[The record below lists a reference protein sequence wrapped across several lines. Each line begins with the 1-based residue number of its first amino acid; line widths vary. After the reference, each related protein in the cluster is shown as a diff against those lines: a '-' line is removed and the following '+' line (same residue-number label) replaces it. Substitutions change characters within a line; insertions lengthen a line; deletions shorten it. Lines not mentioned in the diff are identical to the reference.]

1 MNTKELIQAIKNNK
15 FNDTFVA
22 LYTAAKVDLQKERYI
37 EAIKEFEALYGEKEV
52 SLFSVPGRSEI
63 SGNHTDH
70 NHGRVIAASID
81 LDIIAV
87 AAKRSDSTVSV
98 TSKGFEPD
106 NVNIEALVPNESDYG
121 RSCALIA
128 GVAHG
133 FLENGFNIG
142 GYEAYT
148 TSNVFKGSGLSSS
161 AAFEVMIGNIFN
173 HFYNEGKI
181 ENSKIAII
189 SQYAENVFFGKPCGL
204 MDQMACAVGGFINI
218 DFADKSNPVIKAPE
232 FDLTS
237 RGYSLCIVNTGG
249 NHTDLTDDYAAVPA
263 EMKAVASYFGREVL
277 GDITEEELVCAIPQ
291 LREKFGDRAVLRA
304 LHFIDENKRVDAQ
317 VACLA
322 ENDLEGFFAG
332 VMASG
337 NSSFKLLQNIFTTKN
352 PAEQGLTLALDLT
365 ERALKGKAAAWRVH
379 GGGFAGT
386 IQAFVPCGDVEAYKS
401 YIEKV
406 FGEGNCH
413 ILNVRTKGAIKL

>member
-1 MNTKELIQAIKNNK
+1 MNTKELIQAINDNK
-15 FNDTFVA
+15 LNDTFA
-22 LYTAAKVDLQKERYI
+22 LLYGEAKLELNKARYI
-37 EAIKEFEALYGEKEV
+37 EAIKEFETLYGECEV

-87 AAKRSDSTVSV
+87 ASKRDDMTVSV
-98 TSKGFEPD
+98 TSKGFDPD
-106 NVNIEALVPNESDYG
+106 NVDIANRVVNASDFG
-121 RSCALIA
+121 KSSALIM
-128 GVAHG
+128 GVADG
-133 FLENGFNIG
+133 FAKDGFNIG
-142 GYEAYT
+142 GYNAYT

-181 ENSKIAII
+181 ENSRIAMI
-189 SQYAENVFFGKPCGL
+189 SQYSENVFFGKPCGL

-218 DFADKSNPVIKAPE
+218 DFADKSNPVIRTPD

-237 RGYSLCIVNTGG
+237 YGYSLCIVNTGG

-277 GDITEEELVCAIPQ
+277 GDITEEEVVSAIPA
-291 LREKFGDRAVLRA
+291 LREKYGDRAVLRA
-304 LHFIDENKRVDAQ
+304 LHFIDENKRVDEQ
-317 VACLA
+317 VACLS
-322 ENDLEGFFAG
+322 ENDLEGFFKG

-337 NSSFKLLQNIFTTKN
+337 DSSFKLLQNIFTTKN

-365 ERALKGKAAAWRVH
+365 KRALSGKNAAWRVH

-386 IQAFVPCGDVEAYKS
+386 IQAFVPNECVEDYKR

-413 ILNVRTKGAIKL
+413 ILMVRTKGAIML